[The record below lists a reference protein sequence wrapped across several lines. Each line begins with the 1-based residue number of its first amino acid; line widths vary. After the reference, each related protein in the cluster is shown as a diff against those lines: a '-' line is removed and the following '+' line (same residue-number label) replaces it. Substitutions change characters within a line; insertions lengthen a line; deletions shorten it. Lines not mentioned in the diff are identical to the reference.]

1 MLARAQ
7 RPLERTLDA
16 GRRPGYE
23 ISPGRF
29 HPTMQSEKSHYEREK
44 TYWDERG
51 SEDYATLS
59 PFDRRRIA
67 DWVGWAGHGR
77 ILDVGG
83 GAGMVSRLIKDQP
96 ETSVICVDISAE
108 MLRHA
113 PVSAVQADGMQ
124 LPFASDTFDMVV
136 AAAFLHHL
144 PGLESQVLAEC
155 HRVTVPGGRV
165 IGYDPNG
172 WSVQNRIFM
181 GDGPLRLK
189 RFTPDERPIV
199 PRTIQRTAAELSFK
213 SFEYELFT
221 FRNQAKTPFEVVQ
234 TYIFDPVSRG
244 PLKRYLERWF
254 LWRAVK

>member
-1 MLARAQ
+1 
-7 RPLERTLDA
+7 
-16 GRRPGYE
+16 
-23 ISPGRF
+23 
-29 HPTMQSEKSHYEREK
+29 MQSQQAHYQREK
-44 TYWDERG
+44 TYWDVRG

-59 PFDRRRIA
+59 PLDRQRIA
-67 DWVGWAGHGR
+67 DWIAWTGHGR

-83 GAGMVSRLIKDQP
+83 GAGMVSRLVKDQP
-96 ETSVICVDISAE
+96 DTFVSCVDISAE

-113 PVSAVQADGMQ
+113 PVPAVQADGMQ
-124 LPFASDTFDMVV
+124 LPFPTDTFDLVV

-155 HRVTVPGGRV
+155 HRVAVPGGRV

-172 WSVQNRIFM
+172 WSLQNRIFM

-189 RFTPDERPIV
+189 RFTPDEKPIV
-199 PRTIQRTAAELSFK
+199 PEHIERTARELSFE
-213 SFEYELFT
+213 SFEYQLFT
-221 FRNQAKTPFEVVQ
+221 FRNQTRTPFEVVQ
-234 TYIFDPVSRG
+234 AHIVDPVARG